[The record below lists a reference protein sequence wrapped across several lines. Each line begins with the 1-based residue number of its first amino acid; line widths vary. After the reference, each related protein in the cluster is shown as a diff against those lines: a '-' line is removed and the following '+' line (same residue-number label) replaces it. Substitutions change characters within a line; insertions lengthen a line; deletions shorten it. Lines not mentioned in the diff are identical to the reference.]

1 MSPDYLMVVTPAGD
15 IMAEANYAVVFVP
28 LETAGQISGHP
39 GMANELVVRVSDP
52 SLAPVVRGELEAA
65 AAARLPSLGAAAVVS
80 SDELIRRWVERDA
93 EGDQSFFAMFAWLM
107 LAGATFAAFN
117 LTTRIVESQRRQV
130 GIGLALG
137 LPARTLAIRP
147 LAVAAEIA
155 LLGVVLGIVVGILT
169 GMALRDMMVSVL
181 PMPVFEAPFRPE
193 IFAQAAMI
201 GFVLPFAASVYPVWR
216 AVRARPVDAIRTGYL
231 AARRPGLA
239 RYARALPLPAGLRQ
253 PLGNVLRTPRRTCLT
268 AFGIAAAVAALIAVI
283 GMLDTMSVA
292 VDRGEAEILG
302 NSRDRIA
309 VDMDQPLPADV
320 VRGELEAVPGA
331 GQVDLVLRLPASASN
346 PAIGR
351 EPIDLQIDVLDLRDG
366 AWRPTAIEGRLPTG
380 PGEILLAEQA
390 ADDLGLKPGDRF
402 VLRHPVRISETAV
415 SLVETEVV
423 LAGIHPNPMRPVA
436 FMGASGSSLFAMEG
450 LVNRAAVVPVAGAD
464 KDALRRALFDLP
476 GVVSSQPI
484 DSLVKSMRDLIA
496 MFMEILGVVA
506 VIALILAVLVAYNS
520 ATISQDERT
529 REVATMLAFGL
540 PARRVMASAMVESA
554 LIGLLGTIIGLAAGF
569 LALIW
574 LIYGVFPATMPDF
587 GLDPAITLQ
596 TFATAIGLGIVA
608 VALAPLLTWRKLAR
622 MDLPAK
628 LRVVE

>member
-1 MSPDYLMVVTPAGD
+1 
-15 IMAEANYAVVFVP
+15 
-28 LETAGQISGHP
+28 
-39 GMANELVVRVSDP
+39 
-52 SLAPVVRGELEAA
+52 
-65 AAARLPSLGAAAVVS
+65 
-80 SDELIRRWVERDA
+80 
-93 EGDQSFFAMFAWLM
+93 
-107 LAGATFAAFN
+107 
-117 LTTRIVESQRRQV
+117 
-130 GIGLALG
+130 
-137 LPARTLAIRP
+137 
-147 LAVAAEIA
+147 
-155 LLGVVLGIVVGILT
+155 
-169 GMALRDMMVSVL
+169 
-181 PMPVFEAPFRPE
+181 
-193 IFAQAAMI
+193 
-201 GFVLPFAASVYPVWR
+201 
-216 AVRARPVDAIRTGYL
+216 
-231 AARRPGLA
+231 
-239 RYARALPLPAGLRQ
+239 
-253 PLGNVLRTPRRTCLT
+253 
-268 AFGIAAAVAALIAVI
+268 
-283 GMLDTMSVA
+283 
-292 VDRGEAEILG
+292 
-302 NSRDRIA
+302 
-309 VDMDQPLPADV
+309 
-320 VRGELEAVPGA
+320 
-331 GQVDLVLRLPASASN
+331 
-346 PAIGR
+346 
-351 EPIDLQIDVLDLRDG
+351 
-366 AWRPTAIEGRLPTG
+366 
-380 PGEILLAEQA
+380 
-390 ADDLGLKPGDRF
+390 